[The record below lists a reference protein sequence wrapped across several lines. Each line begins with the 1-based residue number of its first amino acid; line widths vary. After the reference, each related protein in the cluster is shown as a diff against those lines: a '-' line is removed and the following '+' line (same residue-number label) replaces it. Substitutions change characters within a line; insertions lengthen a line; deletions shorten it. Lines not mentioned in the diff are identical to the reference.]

1 MSKPT
6 GVSNTS
12 PLVIFAKSGNLD
24 LLLKLFQKPLVIE
37 EAVYQEAVVQGIE
50 KQEND
55 AEIIEKHVKN
65 KEILVKKAN
74 RILDLPYMDAG
85 ERAAISLA
93 VEEKPDFVCMDDLE
107 GRAAAKQLGLKPVGC
122 IGILTALLKLKIIG
136 KRKALEI
143 VEEMVNAGYR
153 ISAKLLE
160 GFKKAVKE
168 NKDFLP

>member
-107 GRAAAKQLGLKPVGC
+107 GRAAA
-122 IGILTALLKLKIIG
+122 
-136 KRKALEI
+136 
-143 VEEMVNAGYR
+143 
-153 ISAKLLE
+153 
-160 GFKKAVKE
+160 
-168 NKDFLP
+168 